1 VADRSIVSAFVH
13 PAGLSPAG
21 AHSAFGYP
29 RDCLP
34 GARRLEPASSRFPS
48 PGRIDLVAGIISRA
62 QEDGDLPAQ
71 LDATGLAAVLVAATD
86 GLKDLSDILDPPNR
100 SRRGFEQR
108 MQHLTDI
115 LEALISQHED
125 SSHS

>member
-1 VADRSIVSAFVH
+1 MR
-13 PAGLSPAG
+13 GW
-21 AHSAFGYP
+21 
-29 RDCLP
+29 
-34 GARRLEPASSRFPS
+34 
-48 PGRIDLVAGIISRA
+48 IDLVAGIISRA

-71 LDATGLAAVLVAATD
+71 LDATALAAVLVAATD
-86 GLKDLSDILDPPNR
+86 GLKDLSDILDPPSR

-115 LEALISQHED
+115 LEALISRHED

>member
-1 VADRSIVSAFVH
+1 MRGCRTFNGNIR
-13 PAGLSPAG
+13 PN
-21 AHSAFGYP
+21 
-29 RDCLP
+29 
-34 GARRLEPASSRFPS
+34 
-48 PGRIDLVAGIISRA
+48 GRGTRPSRA
-62 QEDGDLPAQ
+62 RNCLR
-71 LDATGLAAVLVAATD
+71 
-86 GLKDLSDILDPPNR
+86 LSGAPSDTDILDPPSR

>member
-1 VADRSIVSAFVH
+1 MNR
-13 PAGLSPAG
+13 P
-21 AHSAFGYP
+21 
-29 RDCLP
+29 
-34 GARRLEPASSRFPS
+34 
-48 PGRIDLVAGIISRA
+48 GIISQA

-71 LDATGLAAVLVAATD
+71 LDASALAAVLVAATD

-115 LEALISQHED
+115 LEALISPAR
-125 SSHS
+125 